1 MWTKA
6 VVLAAALGAASID
19 TAHAQSVDPN
29 PADRGFPAYA
39 QPNFSGYYNG
49 VPQGNAAGPAASGPG
64 YQSGPAALQNPARAS
79 RRGPRR

>member
-6 VVLAAALGAASID
+6 ITVAAVLAAASID
-19 TAHAQSVDPN
+19 AAHAQSVDPN

-49 VPQGNAAGPAASGPG
+49 VPQGSAPGVHITGPG
-64 YQSGPAALQNPARAS
+64 YQSGPAALPTRPTAS
-79 RRGPRR
+79 RRGAKR